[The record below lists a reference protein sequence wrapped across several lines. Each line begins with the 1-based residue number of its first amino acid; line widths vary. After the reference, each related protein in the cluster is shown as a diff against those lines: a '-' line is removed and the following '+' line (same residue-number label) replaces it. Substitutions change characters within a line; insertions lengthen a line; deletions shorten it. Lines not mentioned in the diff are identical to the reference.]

1 MDIDYYLAREQV
13 EQVMARAAL
22 TPASRDAHARRATSY
37 RDLVAQHRAVPAKTL
52 PVAIP
57 GLHG

>member
-1 MDIDYYLAREQV
+1 MDINYYLAREQV
-13 EQVMARAAL
+13 EQVMARAAM

-37 RDLVAQHRAVPAKTL
+37 RELIAHHRAVPANTL
-52 PVAIP
+52 PAANP

>member
-13 EQVMARAAL
+13 EQVMARAAM
-22 TPASRDAHARRATSY
+22 TPASRDAHTRRATSY
-37 RDLVAQHRAVPAKTL
+37 RDLVAQHRAVPANI
-52 PVAIP
+52 PPAANP